1 LHGQDRRV
9 LDRPDDDPLDSHA
22 TQERYVAP
30 MVWTGTVTEIFP
42 AFSKV
47 SVREKFPPAVSGFF
61 SPIIQGEPA
70 AAAITGV

>member
-1 LHGQDRRV
+1 
-9 LDRPDDDPLDSHA
+9 
-22 TQERYVAP
+22 